1 MTLLAHLSRLC
12 ACLILS
18 VLPVMAMAQSFTISG
33 VDFDESAYFTDEE
46 LTAIAADYTGRPITF
61 ADLQDMVAAVNSA
74 YLAAGVVTALAI
86 LPPQEIRNGILQI
99 RLIEAEIETVDTAAL
114 PATDQAF
121 LRANISLIEGE
132 KPDYDQL
139 ELDLRVFEI
148 AHDFRPNLAFGPGEA
163 EGMASASI
171 GGDEPPQYQ
180 HTISADNFGAP
191 STGAARLSYFG
202 RWNSVSGIRDT
213 LSLQLQ
219 VSEGAYS
226 IGTGYSRPVGPGGGR
241 IIGSLSYADSEVIF
255 GPFAPINIVS
265 NSASFNLAYNRPFW
279 VAPDRYW
286 QVNVGYGYEY
296 SSSTLSETDLLET
309 DLRELTLTTR
319 FQRNFPQGDLNLALG
334 LTLGEADAAQ
344 TSETEGDY
352 WFLTGGASY
361 AQRFAEDYSFAISAS
376 GQYGVDQNLPPARL
390 FNAGGPTSVRGYPNG
405 VRSGDSGLLVQTQI
419 SRREYPID
427 AFGGMTAAPFG
438 FLDTAIVVPFR
449 VDGSVDPD
457 QDYLAS
463 WGAGAAMRF
472 QNNVNATL
480 FFGVPLVET
489 LGFDATGQ
497 AEFYLGLD
505 WNF

>member
-1 MTLLAHLSRLC
+1 MIQRIRTAALAIALAALLWPFAAH
-12 ACLILS
+12 
-18 VLPVMAMAQSFTISG
+18 AQTFSISG
-33 VDFDESAYFTDEE
+33 VELDASDYLGPEEFD
-46 LTAIAADYTGRPITF
+46 AITGGYVNRPISF
-61 ADLQDMVAAVNSA
+61 ADLQAMIAEINDA
-74 YLAAGVVTALAI
+74 YLSAGVVTALAI
-86 LPPQEIRNGILQI
+86 LPPQEIRNGILQV
-99 RLIEAEIETVDTAAL
+99 RLVEARIDTVDVSAL
-114 PATDQAF
+114 QTTREDF
-121 LRANISLIEGE
+121 MRANISLIEGE

-139 ELDLRVFEI
+139 EIDLRTFEI
-148 AHDFRPNLAFGPGEA
+148 AHDFRPVLSFGPGEA
-163 EGMASASI
+163 EGMASAFIS
-171 GGDEPPQYQ
+171 GEEPARYQ
-180 HTISADNFGAP
+180 QTLSADNFGSA
-191 STGAARLSYFG
+191 STGEARLSYFG
-202 RWNSVSGIRDT
+202 RWNSVSGVRDT

-241 IIGSLSYADSEVIF
+241 VIGSLTYADSEVIF

-265 NSASFNLAYNRPFW
+265 NSASANLAYSRPFW

-286 QVNVGYGYEY
+286 QVTAGLGYEF
-296 SSSTLSETDLLET
+296 SSSTLSDTDLLET
-309 DLRELTLTTR
+309 DLVEVNITTR
-319 FQRNFPQGDLNLALG
+319 YQRNFPQADMNIVLG
-334 LTLGEADAAQ
+334 LTIGEADAAD

-361 AQRFAEDYSFAISAS
+361 VQRFAEDFSFTVSAT

-405 VRSGDSGLLVQTQI
+405 VRSGDSGLVVQTQI
-419 SRREYPID
+419 SRREYQID

-449 VDGSVDPD
+449 VDGSIDSE

-463 WGAGAAMRF
+463 AGGGAVMRF
-472 QNNVNATL
+472 QNDVSAT
-480 FFGVPLVET
+480 FFVGVPLVET

-497 AEFYLGLD
+497 AEVYLGVD